1 MISVDGSLF
10 IQIIN
15 FLLLVWLL
23 NIIAYKPIRKILIQR
38 KEKMTGLEQ
47 DVERSS
53 SEAKAKDDA
62 FGVGIKDAREKGLKE
77 KQALIEVA
85 SEEEKAL
92 LGKINEKAQA
102 DLAQIRTTIKK
113 DTESVRESL
122 RKEIGVYAEEI
133 SQKILGRAV

>member
-15 FLLLVWLL
+15 FLLLIWLL

-53 SEAKAKDDA
+53 SEAKSKDDA

-77 KQALIEVA
+77 KQTLIEVA

-102 DLAQIRTTIKK
+102 DLSQIRKTIKK

-122 RKEIGVYAEEI
+122 RKEIGVYAEQI